1 MKIRL
6 DEWLKREFY
15 PPPAIRTARQ
25 TNPPRHGA
33 LHNIAR
39 LTLENGSSN
48 IAIRNRLRAVF
59 ACEMPEVCC
68 ATGCEHHPAAEL
80 VAATTT
86 ISNDSQETSHEDP
99 RPSSRA
105 DCMHRVGRR
114 RHVTDGRARA
124 RRRP

>member
-25 TNPPRHGA
+25 TYPPRHGA

-59 ACEMPEVCC
+59 ACEIPEVCC
-68 ATGCEHHPAAEL
+68 ATDCATGC
-80 VAATTT
+80 AT
-86 ISNDSQETSHEDP
+86 SSH
-99 RPSSRA
+99 SGA
-105 DCMHRVGRR
+105 GRR
-114 RHVTDGRARA
+114 DNNHIERFSGDI
-124 RRRP
+124 P